1 MLSILIPTYNYDVQP
16 LVLELQKQAEELN
29 ITYEIIIAEDA
40 IDSKYFK
47 ANSTLNFL
55 NNVSYFVNKTTFGR
69 AKNRNELVKKS
80 KYDLLLFLDADTFP
94 GQNEFL
100 KNYLF
105 TYKKIKSNVI
115 FGGLKYQNKKPES
128 GKMLRWTY
136 GKNREAIGSNTR
148 KKAPYKTIF
157 ISNLLIEKKVLQ
169 MYPFDN
175 SIVHYGYEDTAFFK
189 FLKLH
194 QIAAEHIENPVYHL
208 GLDDNSIYIHK
219 IEESL
224 KNLKNLLEFQKVDG
238 SEVRIV
244 SIYKTLNKF
253 GLRKPFTYL
262 YKFLRP
268 ILLKNLKSSRPS
280 LLMFDFYRL
289 GYLCSL
295 PNHKPQNN

>member
-16 LVLELQKQAEELN
+16 LVLELQKQAEELG
-29 ITYEIIIAEDA
+29 IAYEIIIAEDDTISA
-40 IDSKYFK
+40 FSLENLK
-47 ANSTLNFL
+47 LNEF
-55 NNVSYFVNKTTFGR
+55 NNISYSINPVNFGR

-94 GQNEFL
+94 VQNEFL
-100 KNYLF
+100 KNYLD
-105 TYKKIKSNVI
+105 TYKKINSSVI
-115 FGGLKYQNKKPES
+115 FGGLKYQDNKPDPK
-128 GKMLRWTY
+128 KMLRWVY
-136 GKNREAIGSNTR
+136 GKKREAIGSNSR

-175 SIVHYGYEDTAFFK
+175 SIVYYGYEDTAFFNS
-189 FLKLH
+189 LKQH
-194 QIAAEHIENPVYHL
+194 QIAVEHIENPVYHL

-224 KNLKNLLEFQKVDG
+224 KNLNNLLEFQKVDG
-238 SEVRIV
+238 FEVRIV
-244 SIYKTLNKF
+244 SIYKTLNRI

-268 ILLKNLKSSRPS
+268 ILLKNLTSSRPN

-289 GYLCSL
+289 GYFCCL
-295 PNHKPQNN
+295 PDLKAGK